1 MRRLMGL
8 MFSLMMLW
16 ACSSD
21 DEMAEAPVAEHEM
34 PIELS
39 ASAVRYQEVEEPAA
53 NRRSWTPP
61 SGYFLYSSLYE
72 DNGSHYVNFANVNLA
87 SKSINAFFT
96 RATAD
101 EPNAEDPTYA
111 FYPYH
116 GRLRYIS
123 TPPSKWRL
131 SINKVDPKNI
141 KSGNYYVYG
150 FIPSDAADD
159 ATIALLPEK
168 TSYTAG
174 AKLTIKGL
182 RTAGY
187 DACVIIGAKEGPDA
201 DHDNGLVAGDFK
213 INLKTGESAKNYL
226 YLLFDHLCS
235 ALSIGIKVDGD
246 YNTLRTIKLK
256 QLTLQTATESGLMA
270 EKADVVV
277 DLVANTMGINPI
289 SGLSYG
295 ATDKGASVYLSDEG
309 LTLTTSYQSFLSHF
323 LPITGVTKVV
333 ITCVYDVY
341 DKDTSINPAG
351 NLVRKDC
358 KASNTIR
365 LSDIISYFPGV
376 QRGWKY
382 GINMTVKPT
391 YLYVL
396 SEPDL
401 DNPTVTV
408 E

>member
-1 MRRLMGL
+1 
-8 MFSLMMLW
+8 MMLW

-21 DEMAEAPVAEHEM
+21 DEMAEAPVAEREM

-61 SGYFLYSSLYE
+61 SGYYLYSNLYE

-87 SKSINAFFT
+87 NKSIDAFFT
-96 RATAD
+96 QNN
-101 EPNAEDPTYA
+101 EEN
-111 FYPYH
+111 PYH
-116 GRLRYIS
+116 GRLRYLSS
-123 TPPSKWRL
+123 TGKWRL
-131 SINKVDPKNI
+131 SIRRVDPDDVTA
-141 KSGNYYVYG
+141 GDYYVYG

-159 ATIALLPEK
+159 AAIAMLTEE

-174 AKLTIKGL
+174 ATLTIKGL

-213 INLKTGESAKNYL
+213 INLKTGDSPKNYL

-323 LPITGVTKVV
+323 LPITDVTKVV

-401 DNPTVTV
+401 NNPTIVV
-408 E
+408 N

>member
-1 MRRLMGL
+1 L
-8 MFSLMMLW
+8 
-16 ACSSD
+16 SS
-21 DEMAEAPVAEHEM
+21 
-34 PIELS
+34 
-39 ASAVRYQEVEEPAA
+39 
-53 NRRSWTPP
+53 T
-61 SGYFLYSSLYE
+61 G
-72 DNGSHYVNFANVNLA
+72 
-87 SKSINAFFT
+87 
-96 RATAD
+96 
-101 EPNAEDPTYA
+101 
-111 FYPYH
+111 
-116 GRLRYIS
+116 
-123 TPPSKWRL
+123 KWRL
-131 SINKVDPKNI
+131 SIRRVDPDDVKE
-141 KSGNYYVYG
+141 GDYYVYG

-159 ATIALLPEK
+159 ATIAMLSEE
-168 TSYTAG
+168 TCYTAC
-174 AKLTIKGL
+174 ATLTIKGL

-213 INLKTGESAKNYL
+213 INLKTGDSPKNYL

-235 ALSIGIKVDGD
+235 AVSIGIKVDGD

-270 EKADVVV
+270 EKADVTV

-323 LPITGVTKVV
+323 LPITDVTKVV

-341 DKDTSINPAG
+341 DKDTSINTAG

-401 DNPTVTV
+401 DNPTVSV

>member
-1 MRRLMGL
+1 
-8 MFSLMMLW
+8 MMLW

-21 DEMAEAPVAEHEM
+21 DEMAEAPVAEREM

-61 SGYFLYSSLYE
+61 SGYYLYSNLYE

-87 SKSINAFFT
+87 NKSIDAFFT
-96 RATAD
+96 QNN
-101 EPNAEDPTYA
+101 EEN
-111 FYPYH
+111 PYH
-116 GRLRYIS
+116 GRLRYLSS
-123 TPPSKWRL
+123 TGKWRL
-131 SINKVDPKNI
+131 SIRRVDPDDVEA
-141 KSGNYYVYG
+141 GDYYVYG

-159 ATIALLPEK
+159 ATIAMLSEE

-213 INLKTGESAKNYL
+213 INLKTGDSPKNYL

-235 ALSIGIKVDGD
+235 AVSIGIKVDGD

-323 LPITGVTKVV
+323 LPITDVTKVV

-396 SEPDL
+396 SDPDL
-401 DNPTVTV
+401 DNPTVSV